1 MQYEQWS
8 SFYDRTVQASSDNIT
23 EAMRDAILLQH
34 LRQLKEKNVKATLEY
49 FDKNIVQKIGVAY
62 NITSKFSEY
71 ENNAFI
77 KNPFEQIIIDL
88 RELAENK
95 FDEKEVSE
103 LDNNFV
109 LWYDSNELDLIRE
122 NRKNTNN
129 NDGELGGHLMQ
140 KKVSNDMSYLITND
154 EAERLFQETVLGVVS
169 SAQ

>member
-1 MQYEQWS
+1 MEKDQYIYNAIKILFSVMVQSTISVENYFNVTVEPFNKNILVQYEQWS

-122 NRKNTNN
+122 R
-129 NDGELGGHLMQ
+129 
-140 KKVSNDMSYLITND
+140 SC
-154 EAERLFQETVLGVVS
+154 
-169 SAQ
+169 